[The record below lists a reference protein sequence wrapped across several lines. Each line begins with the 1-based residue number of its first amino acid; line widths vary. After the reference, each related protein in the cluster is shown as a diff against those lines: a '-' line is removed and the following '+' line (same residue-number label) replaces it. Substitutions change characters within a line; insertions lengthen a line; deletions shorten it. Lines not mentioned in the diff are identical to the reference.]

1 MIRTLIALAV
11 LLATGC
17 GAGPEGSGAV
27 APQPLDLSVD
37 ARKEAVIE
45 AASLQFKQS
54 IKDTFL
60 AQGMTVRGL
69 ARAVTHSS
77 KTIATKSPADFHA
90 SHYDP
95 AAKSSAKIEVINGKI
110 IYTAVAAATSQTA
123 AVIADEKNSYRISY
137 EIEAAVTPDGEL
149 KDFEF
154 RELGVATRE
163 LN

>member
-17 GAGPEGSGAV
+17 GAGPEGSAAV
-27 APQPLDLSVD
+27 APQALDLSVD

-45 AASLQFKQS
+45 AASLQFKHT

-69 ARAVTHSS
+69 ARAATHSS
-77 KTIATKSPADFHA
+77 KTTTAKTPADFHA

-95 AAKSSAKIEVINGKI
+95 AAKASAKIEIVNGKI
-110 IYTAVAAATSQTA
+110 LYTAVAAATSQSA
-123 AVIADEKNSYRISY
+123 AVIADEQNSYRVSY
-137 EIEAAVTPDGEL
+137 EIEAAITPDGEL

-154 RELGVATRE
+154 RQLGAATRE

>member
-17 GAGPEGSGAV
+17 GAGPEGSTAV
-27 APQPLDLSVD
+27 APAALDLSVD

-45 AASLQFKQS
+45 AATLQFKQS

-60 AQGMTVRGL
+60 AQGMSVRGL
-69 ARAVTHSS
+69 ARAATRAG
-77 KTIATKSPADFHA
+77 KPTATKSPADFHA
-90 SHYDP
+90 SRYDP
-95 AAKSSAKIEVINGKI
+95 AAKTSAKIEIVNGKI
-110 IYTAVAAATSQTA
+110 LYTAVASATSPSA
-123 AVIADEKNSYRISY
+123 AVIADEQNSYRVSY
-137 EIEAAVTPDGEL
+137 EIEAAITPDGEL

-154 RELGVATRE
+154 RQLGVATRE